1 MPSFP
6 GLTGIL
12 SRRLDA
18 CASRAHNKN
27 DIQRLREASLRF
39 RYSTADNGRPVKK
52 AVVYTKDEHHIDRKA
67 VDPDALRVVD
77 RLRSNGHEAFIVGG
91 AVRDMLVGKKPK
103 DFDIVTDAT
112 PTRIKRI
119 FRNSRIIGRRFRLV
133 HVFFGPVIF
142 EVSTFRSLAD
152 GTIGNTFG
160 TIEEDVLR
168 RDFTFNALY
177 YDPSSETV
185 VDYVGGIPDIR
196 RKRVEPVIPLST
208 IFVEDPVR
216 MLRAAKY
223 AATTGFKIPFLL
235 RWKIKAQ
242 ASLLAP
248 ISPSRLTE
256 EISKILRTGRSSDI
270 VDAMDRLG
278 LFCYLQPNVSSL
290 MKADTAYRAALL
302 AGLSEMDHIVG
313 KDGETP
319 MGRLLSYI
327 LRDFLDRIM
336 DWKSDN
342 VEAYRSALAE
352 CRTFVLPMN
361 PPRVELENA
370 VRICFRERGVA
381 VKKARTFEKGR
392 RTELVPDG
400 EKARLKAEGI
410 PGEDPPSDAVKKK
423 RRRRRRKKSTDI
435 IPPSVE

>member
-1 MPSFP
+1 M
-6 GLTGIL
+6 
-12 SRRLDA
+12 
-18 CASRAHNKN
+18 
-27 DIQRLREASLRF
+27 RF
-39 RYSTADNGRPVKK
+39 RYSTAENGRPVKK
-52 AVVYTKDEHHIDRKA
+52 AIVYTKDEHHIDRNA
-67 VDPDALRVVD
+67 VDPDALRVVE
-77 RLRSNGHEAFIVGG
+77 RLRANGHESFIVGG
-91 AVRDMLVGKKPK
+91 AVRDMLVGKRPK

-185 VDYVGGIPDIR
+185 VDYVGGIADIR
-196 RKRVEPVIPLST
+196 RKRVEPVIPLKS

-223 AATTGFKIPFLL
+223 AATTGFKIPLL
-235 RWKIKAQ
+235 LKWKIKAQ

-256 EISKILRTGRSSDI
+256 EISKILRSGRSSDI
-270 VDAMDRLG
+270 VAAMDGLG
-278 LFCYLQPNVSSL
+278 LFCYLQPNAARL
-290 MKADTAYRAALL
+290 MKADPAYRAVLL
-302 AGLSEMDHIVG
+302 AGLSEMDAALL
-313 KDGETP
+313 KDRETP
-319 MGRLLSYI
+319 MGRLLSFL
-327 LRDFLDRIM
+327 LRDYLDRIV

-342 VEAYRSALAE
+342 VEAYRNALAE
-352 CRTFVLPMN
+352 CRNFVLPMN

-400 EKARLKAEGI
+400 EKARLKAEVN
-410 PGEDPPSDAVKKK
+410 PGDEPPSDAVKKK
-423 RRRRRRKKSTDI
+423 RRRRRRKK
-435 IPPSVE
+435 PSEAASSPIETAADPS

>member
-1 MPSFP
+1 M
-6 GLTGIL
+6 
-12 SRRLDA
+12 
-18 CASRAHNKN
+18 
-27 DIQRLREASLRF
+27 RF
-39 RYSTADNGRPVKK
+39 RYSAAENGRPVKK
-52 AVVYTKDEHHIDRKA
+52 AIVYTKDEHHIERNA
-67 VDPDALRVVD
+67 VDGDALRVVE
-77 RLRSNGHEAFIVGG
+77 RLRANGHESYIVGG
-91 AVRDMLVGKKPK
+91 AVRDLLVGKRPK

-142 EVSTFRSLAD
+142 EVSTFRSLVD

-160 TIEEDVLR
+160 RIDEDVMR

-185 VDYVGGIPDIR
+185 VDYVGGFADIR
-196 RKRVEPVIPLST
+196 KKRVEPVIPLKT

-223 AATTGFKIPFLL
+223 AALTGFRLPLLL

-242 ASLLAP
+242 ASLLQP
-248 ISPSRLTE
+248 VSPSRLTE
-256 EISKILRTGRSSDI
+256 EISKVLRSGRAADI
-270 VDAMDRLG
+270 VVLMERLG
-278 LFCYLQPNVSSL
+278 LFRYIQPNAAGKMREDAS
-290 MKADTAYRAALL
+290 YRSAFLS
-302 AGLSEMDHIVG
+302 GLQEMDETVC

-319 MGRLLSYI
+319 MGRLLAFF
-327 LRDFLDRIM
+327 LKDFLDCIV

-342 VEAYRSALAE
+342 VEAYRNALAE
-352 CRTFVLPMN
+352 CRNFVLPMN

-392 RTELVPDG
+392 RTELVPDS
-400 EKARLKAEGI
+400 EKARLKAEFN
-410 PGEDPPSDAVKKK
+410 PGEAPPGEALKKK
-423 RRRRRRKKSTDI
+423 RRRRRRKK
-435 IPPSVE
+435 PSDGSSAEQPET

>member
-1 MPSFP
+1 M
-6 GLTGIL
+6 
-12 SRRLDA
+12 
-18 CASRAHNKN
+18 
-27 DIQRLREASLRF
+27 RF
-39 RYSTADNGRPVKK
+39 RYSSAENGRPVKK
-52 AVVYTKDEHHIDRKA
+52 AIVYTKDEHHIDKNA
-67 VDPDALRVVD
+67 VDGDALRVVE
-77 RLRSNGHEAFIVGG
+77 RLRINGHESYIVGG
-91 AVRDMLVGKKPK
+91 AVRDLLVGKRPK

-133 HVFFGPVIF
+133 HVFFGPIIF
-142 EVSTFRSLAD
+142 EVSTFRSLVD

-185 VDYVGGIPDIR
+185 VDYVGGFADIR
-196 RKRVEPVIPLST
+196 RKRVEPVIPLKT

-223 AATTGFKIPFLL
+223 AAITGFKLPLLL

-242 ASLLAP
+242 ASLLKP
-248 ISPSRLTE
+248 VSPSRLTE
-256 EISKILRTGRSSDI
+256 EINKVLRSGRSAEI
-270 VDAMDRLG
+270 VELMDRLG
-278 LFCYLQPNVSSL
+278 LFRYLQPNA
-290 MKADTAYRAALL
+290 ADRMAADSAYRGSFLS
-302 AGLSEMDHIVG
+302 GLREMDELVR

-319 MGRLLSYI
+319 MGRLMAYQ
-327 LRDFLDRIM
+327 LRDFLDRIV
-336 DWKSDN
+336 DWQSDN

-352 CRTFVLPMN
+352 CRNFVLPMN

-370 VRICFRERGVA
+370 VRICFRDRGIA

-392 RTELVPDG
+392 RTELVPDS
-400 EKARLKAEGI
+400 EKARLRAEVN
-410 PGEDPPSDAVKKK
+410 PGEEPPADAMKKK
-423 RRRRRRKKSTDI
+423 RRRRRRKKGGSAAG
-435 IPPSVE
+435 PSEEQPEI